1 MTTLIEVR
9 DLSKRFPQRKR
20 GLFSGPSHFVHA
32 VDGIS
37 FDLERGRALG
47 LVGESG
53 SGKSTT
59 ARMIVGLIAASS
71 GSIRLDGVELTQLS
85 RRQWLP
91 HRRRVQMIFQD
102 PYASL
107 DPRQTVGSILTEPL
121 AIHQLGK
128 PRERRVRVLGM
139 LDAVGLSPR
148 HMNRYPHEFSGGQ
161 RQRIGIARA
170 LALEPEL
177 LVCDEPVSA
186 LDVSIQAQI
195 VNLLNELRERF
206 ALSYLFI
213 AHDLAVVRSVCDTIA
228 VMYLGRIVEIAT
240 RDDLFDTPR
249 HPYTRALL
257 SAVPVADP
265 KVERTRERIVLL
277 GDPPSPSNPP
287 TGCAFHPRCAERV
300 RVEGDRCARER
311 PVLTART
318 DTEQLAACHLTDESA
333 RE

>member
-1 MTTLIEVR
+1 MVSLLEVR
-9 DLSKRFPQRKR
+9 GLSKRFPVGKR
-20 GLFSGPSHFVHA
+20 RLFAPPASFVHA
-32 VDGIS
+32 VDGVS

-59 ARMIVGLIAASS
+59 ARMVVGLIAASS
-71 GSIRLDGVELTQLS
+71 GSIRLDGVELSRLS
-85 RRQWLP
+85 RKQWLP
-91 HRRRVQMIFQD
+91 HRRRIQMIFQD

-107 DPRQTVGSILTEPL
+107 DPRQTVGSILAEPL
-121 AIHQLGK
+121 AIHSLGK
-128 PRERRVRVLGM
+128 PRERRVRVLGL

-148 HMNRYPHEFSGGQ
+148 HLNRYPHEFSGGQ

-195 VNLLNELRERF
+195 VNLLKDLRERF
-206 ALSYLFI
+206 GLSYLFI
-213 AHDLAVVRSVCDTIA
+213 AHDLAVVRSLCDTIA
-228 VMYLGRIVEIAT
+228 VMYLGRIAEIAP
-240 RDDLFDTPR
+240 RDELFAAPQ

-265 KVERTRERIVLL
+265 ESERTRERIVLL
-277 GDPPSPSNPP
+277 GDPPSPTNPP
-287 TGCAFHPRCAERV
+287 SGCAFHPRCSERA
-300 RVEGDRCARER
+300 RVAGDRCARER
-311 PVLTART
+311 PELEPRAGSTRR
-318 DTEQLAACHLTDESA
+318 AACHLGEA
-333 RE
+333 RPRE